1 MLSRVADSL
10 FWLSRN
16 VERAETIARILD
28 VTSARTM
35 DTASTA
41 VKHEALWG
49 ATLECAAFTP
59 PKDEA
64 ITGAQTLAWCIFE
77 PANASSI
84 ASCVRL
90 ARSNGAGI
98 RALLSTEVW
107 LALNAL
113 YLYVDE
119 QDPPR
124 VLRSGPSR
132 FLRRVR
138 DAAQGF
144 AGVCDATLTHADAW
158 NYLQIGRFLERGYMT
173 ARMLAASEPDVEPWS
188 EAQRLLEMCCA
199 TEPFMQTMQTTPE
212 TGDALAFII
221 ASTEFPRSI
230 RFCVREIDAALRRLS
245 RSPAGTYANEAERTV
260 ARLRARLDFTPASE
274 FIAGGVR
281 PWAVALCANFAEIG
295 EAIQQSYTPSLAAAF

>member
-35 DTASTA
+35 DTSGAGAT
-41 VKHEALWG
+41 HEALWR
-49 ATLECAAFTP
+49 ATLACASFLP
-59 PKDEA
+59 PEKDVLS
-64 ITGAQTLAWCIFE
+64 LADTISWCVFD
-77 PANASSI
+77 AGNSSSI
-84 ASCVRL
+84 KSCVRL
-90 ARSNGAGI
+90 ARTNGVGI
-98 RALLSTEVW
+98 RALLSTEIW

-113 YLYVDE
+113 YLYVEE
-119 QDPPR
+119 QDAHR
-124 VLRSGPSR
+124 VLRTGPSR

-144 AGVCDATLTHADAW
+144 AGVCDATLIHADAW
-158 NYLQIGRFLERGYMT
+158 NYLQIGRFLERAYMT
-173 ARMLAASEPDVEPWS
+173 SRMLAAGEPQAEPWS

-199 TEPFMQTMQTTPE
+199 TEPFMQTVHSTPE
-212 TGDALAFII
+212 TSDALAFMI

-245 RSPAGTYANEAERTV
+245 RSPDGTYANEAERLV
-260 ARLRARLDFTPASE
+260 ARLRARIDFTPAGE
-274 FIAGGVR
+274 LIAGGVR
-281 PWAVALCANFAEIG
+281 AWALGLCSDLALVG
-295 EAIQQSYTPSLAAAF
+295 EAIQQSYTPSLEAV